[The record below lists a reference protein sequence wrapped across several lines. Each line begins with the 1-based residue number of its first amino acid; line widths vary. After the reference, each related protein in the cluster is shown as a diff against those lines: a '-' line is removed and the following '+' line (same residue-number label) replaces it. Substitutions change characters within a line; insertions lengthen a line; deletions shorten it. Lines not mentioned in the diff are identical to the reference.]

1 MIATFAHSASHAASQ
16 SASSRVIARIL
27 AAVRAAMARAKAR
40 HEYRRLLDC
49 DETIMRDAG
58 VTRDEVRRALTESG
72 GRP

>member
-1 MIATFAHSASHAASQ
+1 MIATFAHSASHADSEAASG
-16 SASSRVIARIL
+16 AVIARIL

-58 VTRDEVRRALTESG
+58 VTRDEVRRALTECG